1 MFRKLNL
8 TARFDAYCF
17 VSEVH
22 VLSFS
27 SCLEVYK
34 PDNTH
39 APFLTRFLNQLRVV
53 KMSQQSFPWLDN
65 HEIYLPGGVP
75 LSLPRYI
82 NNSPSQPP
90 LPSRLGRLPAAAGS
104 GFVPDKQRF
113 LPVRQQS
120 TVLTGNLPEQG
131 TDVKA
136 KTNKKRERNWTD
148 EETRTFLLI

>member
-1 MFRKLNL
+1 MFPKLNL
-8 TARFDAYCF
+8 TARFDGYCF

-22 VLSFS
+22 VLSFR
-27 SCLEVYK
+27 SCLEIYK

-39 APFLTRFLNQLRVV
+39 TPFLTRFLNQLRVV

-90 LPSRLGRLPAAAGS
+90 LPSRPGRLPAAVGS
-104 GFVPDKQRF
+104 GLLLTVIRYPRS
-113 LPVRQQS
+113 RQATIFTRITNFRMHQYIN
-120 TVLTGNLPEQG
+120 NLQ
-131 TDVKA
+131 
-136 KTNKKRERNWTD
+136 
-148 EETRTFLLI
+148 F

>member
-1 MFRKLNL
+1 MFPKLNL
-8 TARFDAYCF
+8 TARFDGYCF

-27 SCLEVYK
+27 SCLEIYK

-39 APFLTRFLNQLRVV
+39 TPFLTRFLNQLRVV
-53 KMSQQSFPWLDN
+53 KMSSQQSFPWLDN

-90 LPSRLGRLPAAAGS
+90 LPSRPGRLPAAVGS
-104 GFVPDKQRF
+104 GLLLTVIRTLVSDKQRF
-113 LPVRQQS
+113 LPLSLISECIS
-120 TVLTGNLPEQG
+120 TSTIYSF
-131 TDVKA
+131 
-136 KTNKKRERNWTD
+136 NWKFT
-148 EETRTFLLI
+148 

>member
-1 MFRKLNL
+1 M
-8 TARFDAYCF
+8 
-17 VSEVH
+17 SEVH

-27 SCLEVYK
+27 SCLEIYK

-39 APFLTRFLNQLRVV
+39 ALFLTRFLNLLRVV

-90 LPSRLGRLPAAAGS
+90 LPSRPGRLPAAVGS
-104 GFVPDKQRF
+104 GFAPDGYSVPSFQTSNDFYPYHQF
-113 LPVRQQS
+113 QNASVHQQS

-136 KTNKKRERNWTD
+136 KTTKKRERN
-148 EETRTFLLI
+148 